1 MERTVLTS
9 DLFTLLDIL
18 YKRGPR
24 TVEEITKIMDGVTD
38 AELADVIDKLA
49 HVNDWLKLS

>member
-1 MERTVLTS
+1 MERTVLLS
-9 DLFTLLDIL
+9 DLHLLIHKL
-18 YKRGPR
+18 KTHGPN
-24 TVEEITKIMDGVTD
+24 TIEKITEIMDGVTD

>member
-1 MERTVLTS
+1 MERKVLTS
-9 DLFTLLDIL
+9 DLFMLLDIL

-24 TVEEITKIMDGVTD
+24 TVEEITKITDGVTN